1 MLQKVGIIE
10 SAKQNMLTCLVGSS
24 KRREEPMSCDGNG
37 NPGSSFLYLF
47 ILCLPELPKSKKRR
61 ILDSD
66 EEEAS
71 ATTSTSR

>member
-1 MLQKVGIIE
+1 MMVITIQVL
-10 SAKQNMLTCLVGSS
+10 
-24 KRREEPMSCDGNG
+24 P
-37 NPGSSFLYLF
+37 FHLF